1 MALGW
6 RCFSKGADT
15 NYGLLLFAE
24 CFLQRVGVTWR
35 KDRSWLT
42 DQLVIRSRLQEGYVG
57 CGATGSTHLIVSL
70 RRLKGDWVEFCDR
83 LAFPSH
89 ASSQRPCF
97 LCNATVNDN
106 FCDPSEVS
114 ILECPWRPNE
124 EADYDNAADAAEI

>member
-70 RRLKGDWVEFCDR
+70 RRLKGDWVECSTSALDT
-83 LAFPSH
+83 LMGGSGAVLV
-89 ASSQRPCF
+89 A
-97 LCNATVNDN
+97 
-106 FCDPSEVS
+106 
-114 ILECPWRPNE
+114 ECRQVG
-124 EADYDNAADAAEI
+124 